1 MRDLE
6 EDIINITGLDKFY
19 GDKHV
24 VTDVNRRVRQGE
36 ILGFLGRNGN
46 GKTTTLR
53 MICVVIKL
61 SATA

>member
-6 EDIINITGLDKFY
+6 EDIINITGFDKFY

-36 ILGFLGRNGN
+36 ILGF
-46 GKTTTLR
+46 
-53 MICVVIKL
+53 
-61 SATA
+61 